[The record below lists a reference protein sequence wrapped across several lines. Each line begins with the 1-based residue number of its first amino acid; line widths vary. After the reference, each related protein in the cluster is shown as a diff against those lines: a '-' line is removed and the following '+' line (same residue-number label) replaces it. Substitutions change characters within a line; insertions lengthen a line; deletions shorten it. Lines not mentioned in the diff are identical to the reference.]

1 MSAVTVVVTRAL
13 GLSPVMARSEAR
25 RRCRRLEA
33 VLAPT
38 LEQIARR
45 LAAGDALRTALLG
58 VADTGPEPLA
68 ADLAATAEEIRLGRR
83 AAEAFAAFA
92 DDCGSDLYRF
102 AAAALVLHQRRGGDV
117 VAGLR
122 RSASVVRERRA
133 ASLEVKALTA
143 QARYSALVL
152 VAVPAITAFMVGG
165 PPTALPWPLAVA
177 TTLLG
182 WALLGLGAWSTWR
195 MSNQPQPRARSR
207 WTRRDRP
214 PWLVALGHRLPGRVR
229 QWRRTRLI
237 LDVGGVAPGEDD
249 LAGAAMERVVWSA
262 AGLVVAATV
271 AGPVAG
277 IALAVG
283 GWFVPEFGWR
293 RSQRDRRLGVEAD
306 LPQACDLVGLALGSG
321 CDVSSAVAEAAPL
334 VGGVCGRRLAVVTRA
349 MAVGTPFDD
358 ALELWG
364 RGIGS
369 DALDEVVA
377 TLRAA
382 RRQGG
387 AAADTVVALGA
398 DLRLRTRL
406 QRQAAARTLPVKVL
420 FPLVFCVLPA
430 FVLLTIVPMV
440 AATLGGMQW

>member
-1 MSAVTVVVTRAL
+1 MTAATVAVTRVLGRAPVV
-13 GLSPVMARSEAR
+13 ARSEAR
-25 RRCRRLEA
+25 RRCRRLDA

-45 LAAGDALRTALLG
+45 LASGDALRTALLG
-58 VADTGPEPLA
+58 IADTGPEPLA
-68 ADLAATAEEIRLGRR
+68 SELSATAQEIRLGRR
-83 AAEAFAAFA
+83 AAEAFADFA
-92 DDCGSDLYRF
+92 DRCGSDLYRF

-133 ASLEVKALTA
+133 AALEVKALTA
-143 QARYSALVL
+143 QARYSAMVL
-152 VAVPAITAFMVGG
+152 VAVPAITAVMVGG
-165 PPTALPWPLAVA
+165 PASALPWPVAVA
-177 TTLLG
+177 TTILG
-182 WALLGLGAWSTWR
+182 WTLLGLGALATWR
-195 MSNQPQPRARSR
+195 MSSQREPRPRPRRSH
-207 WTRRDRP
+207 RDP
-214 PWLVALGHRLPGRVR
+214 SGLFVSIGHRLPLRVR
-229 QWRRTRLI
+229 QWRRTQAI
-237 LDVGGVAPGEDD
+237 LGAGGVAPGDVR
-249 LAGAAMERVVWSA
+249 LALAAMERLVWSA
-262 AGLVVAATV
+262 AGLVVAATI

-277 IALAVG
+277 AALAVG
-283 GWFVPEFGWR
+283 GWFLPEVGWR
-293 RSQRDRRLGVEAD
+293 RSQRDRRRAVEAD
-306 LPQACDLVGLALGSG
+306 LPNACDLVGLALGSG

-334 VGGVCGRRLAVVTRA
+334 VGGECGARLAVVTRA
-349 MAVGTPFDD
+349 MTVGTPFDD

-364 RGIGS
+364 RGVAS

-430 FVLLTIVPMV
+430 FVLLTIVPML